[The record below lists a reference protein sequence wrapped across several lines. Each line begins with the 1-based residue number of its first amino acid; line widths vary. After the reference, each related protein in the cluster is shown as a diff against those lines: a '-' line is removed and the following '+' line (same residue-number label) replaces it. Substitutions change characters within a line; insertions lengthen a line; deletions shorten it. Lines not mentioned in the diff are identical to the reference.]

1 MLTELNNQ
9 DNFNKYRYLLVD
21 NLVVLNSLSP
31 LSRDSLLDLFG
42 EDKPFGE
49 KKLTQVLRTDL
60 DYDQSICPTLIKL
73 AEPNEF
79 YADLMLDEISQQAKI
94 ECLWSKRYICAYI
107 ISDLKPSVLAKQL
120 IKIGNN
126 IAQTLRQPYY
136 PFFEPFRMQFLHE
149 VGSKEDNAW
158 LKAQF
163 SQIENY
169 YYPSINGGKFI
180 RFTADN
186 SLETP
191 ISWSSTYC
199 QRLKNFRMIRT
210 LVNAWSNNRSQFDE
224 QKNLPLNEN
233 VISQSTQLVE
243 QAYQLGLTHATDIL
257 FWGLNGLRYHQVFT
271 EHPQI
276 FEQIRKA
283 QQEPGTFSKHV
294 INANI
299 HFESQLLADKE

>member
-1 MLTELNNQ
+1 
-9 DNFNKYRYLLVD
+9 
-21 NLVVLNSLSP
+21 
-31 LSRDSLLDLFG
+31 
-42 EDKPFGE
+42 
-49 KKLTQVLRTDL
+49 
-60 DYDQSICPTLIKL
+60 
-73 AEPNEF
+73 
-79 YADLMLDEISQQAKI
+79 
-94 ECLWSKRYICAYI
+94 
-107 ISDLKPSVLAKQL
+107 
-120 IKIGNN
+120 
-126 IAQTLRQPYY
+126 QPYY

-149 VGSKEDNAW
+149 VASKEDNAW

-169 YYPSINGGKFI
+169 YYPSIYGGKFI

-191 ISWSSTYC
+191 ISWSPNYC

-224 QKNLPLNEN
+224 QKNLPLSEN
-233 VISQSTQLVE
+233 VILQSTQLVE
-243 QAYQLGLTHATDIL
+243 QAYQLGLTDATDIL

-283 QQEPGTFSKHV
+283 QQEPGSFSTHV

-299 HFESQLLADKE
+299 NFES